1 MEESMRTWQDNNDN
15 GLRFD
20 RRMLL
25 IPVLFIIGCIVEV
38 MIG

>member
-1 MEESMRTWQDNNDN
+1 MRVWQDENDN
-15 GLRFD
+15 ELRFD

-25 IPVLFIIGCIVEV
+25 IPALFIIGCIVEV